1 MKIVLLYPPP
11 WKIHPEGG
19 LPYPDAEGAPE
30 GYREGDLDA
39 DFHQT
44 PYGLFSLG
52 AQAIRAGHEVKV
64 VNLSSWTWTR
74 VEEAIER
81 LEAPLW
87 GMSCWTA
94 NRRGVRMVAELIKQ
108 KHPRAHVVAGGP
120 HVTPLPRE
128 VLQYFKAVDTV
139 CVGESDATFLEI
151 AERVGRGEPVKG
163 VAGTYYRDAEGAI
176 VQAPER
182 DAIKDLDDLASVQ
195 SCFDTHILMT
205 SRGCPWN
212 CTFCGAE
219 TSWGRGFRANSV
231 PYVLDAMESVLSRLP
246 VRMIQIKDDTF
257 TTHKKRV
264 LELCKGIRQRKLD
277 FFWSCDTRVDL
288 LTDELLREMRLAGC
302 QRLSLGVE
310 SGSQRILDAIDKK
323 ITVAEILESTAIA
336 KKYGIKVRYF
346 MMLGNRG
353 DTAETFRE
361 TLDFLEKARPHEYI
375 FSCLSIY
382 PGTRDFEDAEKAWL
396 DRNVYFTETFQELK
410 TPFDASEADTAVMN
424 EWFAHNSGLRTMHV
438 DGVAEYTAILER
450 LGDYHAA
457 HMDLGA
463 AYYREGLASNGRA
476 ELQLA
481 EKHVRRALEFGYPL
495 PGLAY
500 NHLACIAKARGDVD
514 AMMDLFMTA
523 SKKDPQH
530 YVLIQNVNAARAW
543 FKAGGPGRGLPL
555 DLVVRH
561 DFQLLERT
569 LQPTLPGPLAEEA
582 YEWPEGREAYIK
594 TPEREGSKKGLGDK
608 RKLKVVG

>member
-11 WKIHPEGG
+11 WKIAPEGG
-19 LPYPDAEGAPE
+19 VDYPDPEGAPE
-30 GYREGDLDA
+30 GYRPGDLDA

-52 AQAIRAGHEVKV
+52 AQAIRAGHDVKV
-64 VNLSSWTWTR
+64 INLSSWSWPR
-74 VEEAIER
+74 VEEVIEK
-81 LEAPLW
+81 LDAPLW

-108 KHPRAHVVAGGP
+108 KHPKATVVVGGP

-128 VLQYFKAVDTV
+128 VLKYFSAVDLA
-139 CVGESDATFLEI
+139 CVGESDGTFLEI
-151 AERVGRGEPVKG
+151 ADRVSKNESTKNI
-163 VAGTYYRDAEGAI
+163 AGSFYRDGEKI
-176 VQAPER
+176 IEAPER
-182 DAIKDLDDLASVQ
+182 ASVKDLDDLASVQ
-195 SCFDTHILMT
+195 SYFDTHILMT

-231 PYVLDAMESVLSRLP
+231 DYVLDAMESVLARLP
-246 VRMIQIKDDTF
+246 VKMIQIKDDTF

-264 LELCKGIRQRKLD
+264 LELCRGIRERKLN

-310 SGSQRILDAIDKK
+310 SGSQKILDAIDKK
-323 ITVAEILESTAIA
+323 ITVAEILESTALA
-336 KKYGIKVRYF
+336 KKYGIKVRYY

-353 DTAETFRE
+353 DTKETFRE

-382 PGTRDFEDAEKAWL
+382 PGTRDFDDAEKTWL
-396 DRNVYFTETFQELK
+396 DRNVYFTQTFQELK
-410 TPFDASEADTAVMN
+410 TPFDASEEDTAIMN
-424 EWFAHNSGLRTMHV
+424 EWFSHNSGLRTMHV
-438 DGVAEYTAILER
+438 DTTADYAATLER
-450 LGDYHAA
+450 LRVSGVDYHGA

-463 AYYREGLASNGRA
+463 ALYRDGNLID
-476 ELQLA
+476 A
-481 EKHVRRALEFGYPL
+481 EKHVRRALELGYPL

-514 AMMDLFMTA
+514 AMMEMFSNGA
-523 SKKDPQH
+523 KIDPQH
-530 YVLIQNVNAARAW
+530 FVLIQNVNAARAW
-543 FKAGGPGRGLPL
+543 FKAGGPGKGLPL
-555 DLVVRH
+555 DLNVRH
-561 DFQLLERT
+561 DFQLFERT
-569 LQPTLPGPLAEEA
+569 VQPTLPGPLAEAFDVWEKRNF
-582 YEWPEGREAYIK
+582 PIK
-594 TPEREGSKKGLGDK
+594 TPEREGSRKALGDR
-608 RKLKVVG
+608 RKLKVI